1 LRDLSDASIQVAI
14 LLWEGGAFRSLR
26 KTGSWAIFPR
36 RRSDICGVMA
46 SIPSLIHWVTI
57 AAGKP
62 VDAAATADP
71 LAPELP
77 GDHQTG

>member
-1 LRDLSDASIQVAI
+1 
-14 LLWEGGAFRSLR
+14 
-26 KTGSWAIFPR
+26 
-36 RRSDICGVMA
+36 MA

-62 VDAAATADP
+62 VDAVATADP